1 MRTGIDKARWVTLS
15 PLLDELL
22 VLDAAARAER
32 VAQIRRDDPRLAD
45 DLSALLSQQAAIERE
60 GFLEGA
66 VPRPAAEPT
75 LAGQVIGSYTLD
87 RLLGQGGMGTV
98 WLAHRSDGRYE
109 ARVAVK
115 LLNLA
120 LLGPGGIER
129 FRREGSALGRL
140 THPNIARLIDAGVTQ
155 AGQPYLVLDYIDGET
170 INHWC
175 ESRAL
180 DVRSRV
186 RLFLDVLAA
195 LAHAHSKLIL
205 HRDLKPSN
213 ILVTPEGQVKLVDFG
228 IAKLLDDAP
237 GGAPM
242 AGLTQLAGQAFTP
255 EYAAPEQ
262 LQGGEVTSATDVYS
276 LGVLLYVL
284 LTGQHPLGGGEH
296 TPLDRLRAI
305 VDTDPRRPSEAGRAA
320 DTISNRPVS
329 SQRARALRGDLDNIV
344 LKALKKSPTERYHT
358 AEAFAD
364 DLRRYLN
371 DEPVTARADSLSYR
385 TAKFVMRNKLSV
397 GAAAIV
403 LVTIIAG
410 AAVAVWQAVE
420 ATRQRDRALS
430 LAARNEA
437 VLGFVNDMLMEVAP
451 ADQPIRVA
459 DLLERSQEI
468 LLNEDNIPEH
478 RAAILNLLATY
489 YLSNGKPGQADALL
503 ARSLELTK
511 STADLELRATVAL
524 RKRVR
529 GIAPRPPRRRCEVD
543 RGRPANES
551 LRCDGSGS
559 LPARP
564 RFIAQNT
571 NDAKAALDYAMQAQQ
586 RLHEVPVAKPDLEAE
601 LLADIAAAHYLG
613 GNNAA
618 AEKYYAEALDK
629 MTRMGRGESPSVF
642 FLRNNWGLASFS
654 SGDTRRA
661 LEQYD
666 EALRIAVQKS
676 VEGKPPPYLL
686 LNRATALS
694 ALARYPEALEAF
706 DVALESAIQGGNNTV
721 RIGGLAGRANTHA
734 LMGDLDRAESE
745 VAVIAPEVGKS
756 IPPDSSPA
764 MTIRL
769 VQARVDAARGRL
781 SEAVTGLTQVVEFFD
796 GRHMA
801 VAPLARVLIVRGDV
815 YLKQGN
821 MTAAIADA
829 ERALKVSRALQGD
842 KPYRA

>member
-1 MRTGIDKARWVTLS
+1 M
-15 PLLDELL
+15 
-22 VLDAAARAER
+22 
-32 VAQIRRDDPRLAD
+32 
-45 DLSALLSQQAAIERE
+45 
-60 GFLEGA
+60 
-66 VPRPAAEPT
+66 
-75 LAGQVIGSYTLD
+75 
-87 RLLGQGGMGTV
+87 
-98 WLAHRSDGRYE
+98 
-109 ARVAVK
+109 
-115 LLNLA
+115 
-120 LLGPGGIER
+120 
-129 FRREGSALGRL
+129 
-140 THPNIARLIDAGVTQ
+140 
-155 AGQPYLVLDYIDGET
+155 
-170 INHWC
+170 
-175 ESRAL
+175 
-180 DVRSRV
+180 
-186 RLFLDVLAA
+186 
-195 LAHAHSKLIL
+195 
-205 HRDLKPSN
+205 
-213 ILVTPEGQVKLVDFG
+213 
-228 IAKLLDDAP
+228 
-237 GGAPM
+237 
-242 AGLTQLAGQAFTP
+242 
-255 EYAAPEQ
+255 
-262 LQGGEVTSATDVYS
+262 TSATDVYS

-320 DTISNRPVS
+320 DTVSNRPVS

-503 ARSLELTK
+503 TRSLELTK
-511 STADLELRATVAL
+511 STPDLELRATL
-524 RKRVR
+524 L
-529 GIAPRPPRRRCEVD
+529 CESAYAASLL
-543 RGRPANES
+543 GRPDDAVKLIEEGLQTS
-551 LRCDGSGS
+551 RSDAMAAVRCLRDR
-559 LPARP
+559 A
-564 RFIAQNT
+564 FIAQNT

-706 DVALESAIQGGNNTV
+706 DVALESAIQAGNNTV
-721 RIGGLAGRANTHA
+721 RIGGLAGRANTYA

-842 KPYRA
+842 KPYSSLTGQSLLLLARIQDSRGQHLAARTFANEATPQLTETLGAEHPDTRRAQQYATGPEQG